1 MKKHFTLWQ
10 RLFGSLT
17 KMCFGQKCTHE
28 KTEICL
34 KCSPCYKLH
43 ETTSKIELIPLEPFT

>member
-10 RLFGSLT
+10 RLFGSLM

-43 ETTSKIELIPLEPFT
+43 ETTSKVELIPLEPFT